1 MSDSGWN
8 TIDSDAGVFTEL
20 VEKLGVTNVEINDLY
35 SIDSETLRVLQPIY
49 GVIFLFKYGKKDREH
64 ASLNKPI
71 TGEYDANYQ
80 DMGLFFANQMIQN
93 ACATQAV
100 LNVLFNV
107 DDVNLGEEL
116 NNFKS
121 FVTGFDSEMIGET
134 LSNSELI
141 RSIHNSFS
149 TPSLVAQED
158 KPPPQDY
165 DDKTDGLFHF
175 VGYVMKNSQIYE
187 LDGLKQYPIKHGEC
201 QSQDEFIEKLPG
213 VLQDRISAYDAS
225 ELRFSLLAIT
235 NNKLEQARATGDEVE
250 IASQLDK
257 RELWQRENE
266 LRKHDYTGLIVQL
279 LKNISKEKSDQE
291 WEALLQKGRN
301 KTQQT
306 IAQSIKK
313 S

>member
-20 VEKLGVTNVEINDLY
+20 VEKLGVANVELNDLY
-35 SIDSETLRVLQPIY
+35 SIDSDSLRVLQPIY

-64 ASLNKPI
+64 AKSNKPI
-71 TGEYDANYQ
+71 TGEYDADYQ
-80 DMGLFFANQMIQN
+80 DHGLFFANQMIQN

-107 DDVNLGEEL
+107 DDANLGEEL

-141 RSIHNSFS
+141 RCIHNSFS
-149 TPSLVAQED
+149 TPSLIAQED
-158 KPPPQDY
+158 KPPSQDY
-165 DDKTDGLFHF
+165 DDKDDGLFHF
-175 VGYVMKNSQIYE
+175 VGYVMKNGQIYE
-187 LDGLKQYPIKHGEC
+187 LDGLKQFPIKHGEC
-201 QSQDEFIEKLPG
+201 HSQDEFIDKLPG
-213 VLQDRISAYDAS
+213 IIHNRINAYDAS

-235 NNKLEQARATGDEVE
+235 NNKLEQARTTGDEVE
-250 IASQLDK
+250 VAKQLDK
-257 RELWQRENE
+257 RELWQQENE

-279 LKNISKEKSDQE
+279 LKNLSKENSDQE
-291 WEALLQKGRN
+291 WEAWLQKGRN
-301 KTQQT
+301 KTQEA
-306 IAQSIKK
+306 IASSIKRG
-313 S
+313 

>member
-20 VEKLGVTNVEINDLY
+20 VEKLGVANVEINDLY
-35 SIDSETLRVLQPIY
+35 SIDSDTLRALQPIY
-49 GVIFLFKYGKKDREH
+49 GVIFLFKYGRKDREH
-64 ASLNKPI
+64 ATLNKPI
-71 TGEYDANYQ
+71 TGEYDSNYQ
-80 DMGLFFANQMIQN
+80 DRGVFFANQVIQN

-107 DDVNLGEEL
+107 DNVNLGDEL
-116 NNFKS
+116 GNFKS
-121 FVTGFDSEMIGET
+121 FVAGFDSEMIGET

-141 RSIHNSFS
+141 RAIHNSFS
-149 TPSLVAQED
+149 TPSLIAQDD

-165 DDKTDGLFHF
+165 DDKDDGLFHF
-175 VGYVMKNSQIYE
+175 VGYVLKNGQVYE
-187 LDGLKQYPIKHGEC
+187 LDGLKQYPIIHGEC
-201 QSQDEFIEKLPG
+201 KGQEEFVEKLPSII
-213 VLQDRISAYDAS
+213 QERINAYDAS

-235 NNKLEQARATGDEVE
+235 NNKLEQARAAGDELE
-250 IASQLDK
+250 IATQLDK

-279 LKNISKEKSDQE
+279 LKNISKEKSDDE

-301 KTQQT
+301 KTQEL
-306 IAQSIKK
+306 IAASIKRN
-313 S
+313 

>member
-1 MSDSGWN
+1 M
-8 TIDSDAGVFTEL
+8 FTEL
-20 VEKLGVTNVEINDLY
+20 VEKLGVANVEINDLY
-35 SIDSETLRVLQPIY
+35 SIDSETLRALQPIY
-49 GVIFLFKYGKKDREH
+49 GVIFLFKYGRKDREH

-71 TGEYDANYQ
+71 TGEYDADYQ
-80 DMGLFFANQMIQN
+80 DQGLFFANQVIQN

-107 DDVNLGEEL
+107 EDVDLGEEL
-116 NNFKS
+116 NNFKL

-134 LSNSELI
+134 LSNSELV
-141 RSIHNSFS
+141 RSIHNSFL
-149 TPSLVAQED
+149 TPSLIAQED

-165 DDKTDGLFHF
+165 DDKDDGLFHF
-175 VGYVMKNSQIYE
+175 VGYVMKNGQIYE

-201 QSQDEFIEKLPG
+201 NSQGEFIDKLPG
-213 VLQDRISAYDAS
+213 ILQDRINAYDAS

-235 NNKLEQARATGDEVE
+235 NNKLEQAQATGDEVE
-250 IASQLDK
+250 IANQLNK

-279 LKNISKEKSDQE
+279 LKNISKEKPDQE

-301 KTQQT
+301 KTQQM
-306 IAQSIKK
+306 IAESIKRK
-313 S
+313 